1 MTTFLGS
8 LWWLLV
14 SLGILVTF
22 HEFGHFWVARRMGVK
37 VIRFSVGFG
46 RALWSRTG
54 KDGTQYQI
62 AALPLGGYVQMLDER
77 ETEVSPADRPFA
89 FNNKPLWQRFLV
101 VLAGP
106 MANLVLCICLLWLMF
121 MIGLPDRKPT
131 LGHTQGLAAEAGLRE
146 GDTLVSVAGQPTPT
160 LTQAITPLVLAAM
173 DRQSISV
180 IVRTPAGETV
190 EHILRLERL
199 PAQFNQE
206 DSLDVMGLTASSGQF
221 PPVVDGV
228 TPNTGADGVLKP
240 GDRIQAVAGTAIE
253 HFSDI
258 GPALQTATKIGGVVH
273 LRVLRD
279 GKTLDLSVL
288 PTRSNDDGPSR
299 WILGIDN
306 QKQAALIRERE
317 TTYLR
322 YGPVDAGKA
331 ALAQTA
337 QMTRNMFGILLRLF
351 NGKAS
356 LKNLSG
362 VVGIAQAA
370 NESAGLGAAWFL
382 NLLATLSLSL
392 CIMNLLPI
400 PVLDG
405 GHLLYYLIELVS
417 GRPVS
422 ERLLMAGQYAGL
434 ALLAG
439 LMGLAFYN
447 DIFRL
452 VS

>member
-8 LWWLLV
+8 IWWLLV

-22 HEFGHFWVARRMGVK
+22 HEFGHFWVARRLGVK
-37 VIRFSVGFG
+37 VLRFSVGFG

-54 KDGTQYQI
+54 KDGTVYQV
-62 AALPLGGYVQMLDER
+62 AAVPLGGYVQMLDER
-77 ETEVSPADRPFA
+77 EGEVTAAERPFA
-89 FNNKPLWQRFLV
+89 FNNRPLWQRFLV

-106 MANLVLCICLLWLMF
+106 VANLLLCVLLLWLML
-121 MIGLPDRKPT
+121 MIGLPDLKPT
-131 LGHTQGLAAEAGLRE
+131 IGPTQGLAAEAGLHE
-146 GDTLVSVAGQPTPT
+146 GDTLLAVAGQATPT
-160 LTQAITPLVLAAM
+160 WSQAGPALILAAM
-173 DRQSISV
+173 DHRAVSIR
-180 IVRTPAGETV
+180 VRTPAGETFDK
-190 EHILRLERL
+190 ILPLQRL
-199 PAQFNQE
+199 PADFDQDKTLAVIGME
-206 DSLDVMGLTASSGQF
+206 PYGSHDL
-221 PPVVDGV
+221 PPVVG
-228 TPNTGADGVLKP
+228 TINAHSGADGMLQP
-240 GDRIQAVAGTAIE
+240 WDRIVSIGGTPIG

-258 GPALQTATKIGGVVH
+258 TPAIQHATGRSGGAIPVRIQRNGVIMD
-273 LRVLRD
+273 LKLVPARSDD
-279 GKTLDLSVL
+279 G
-288 PTRSNDDGPSR
+288 GPSR
-299 WILGIDN
+299 WVLGFGS
-306 QKQAALIRERE
+306 QPEKAL
-317 TTYLR
+317 LR
-322 YGPVDAGKA
+322 YGPIDAIGEA
-331 ALAQTA
+331 CAQTA
-337 QMTRNMFGILLRLF
+337 QMTRNVFGILARLV
-351 NGKAS
+351 NGHAS
-356 LKNLSG
+356 LKNISG

-370 NESAGLGAAWFL
+370 NESAALGPAWFL

-422 ERLLMAGQYAGL
+422 ERLLLAGQYAGL